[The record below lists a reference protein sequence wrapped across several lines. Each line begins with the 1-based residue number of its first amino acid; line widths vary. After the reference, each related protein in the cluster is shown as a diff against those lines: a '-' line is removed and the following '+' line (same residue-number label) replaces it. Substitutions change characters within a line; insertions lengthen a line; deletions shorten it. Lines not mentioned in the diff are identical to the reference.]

1 MTDQDTDEV
10 LRLLKK
16 IDYRL
21 MTVEYKIG
29 QYAAISALK
38 DYGKVFSDAFSN
50 GSLLIIDSYIIY
62 LGYNYLTS
70 TKATLPPI
78 AVIGAIGIAFVILN
92 SVFATSKNIYS
103 SYRAYIR
110 YTKALKSFSERMDGP
125 VNRMRQLFSK
135 YPDNSL
141 NKEDLTLIFEEMT
154 DEMNKFN
161 DLLTNPES
169 GKVTPPSNIDRQEV
183 RKADENP

>member
-1 MTDQDTDEV
+1 MTDKDTNEV
-10 LRLLKK
+10 LRLLRK
-16 IDYRL
+16 IDSRL
-21 MTVEYKIG
+21 ILLQFKIG
-29 QYAAISALK
+29 HYAALSALRE
-38 DYGKVFSDAFSN
+38 DRKVFSDATLNFL
-50 GSLLIIDSYIIY
+50 LLIIDIY
-62 LGYNYLTS
+62 VIYFGYNYLTS